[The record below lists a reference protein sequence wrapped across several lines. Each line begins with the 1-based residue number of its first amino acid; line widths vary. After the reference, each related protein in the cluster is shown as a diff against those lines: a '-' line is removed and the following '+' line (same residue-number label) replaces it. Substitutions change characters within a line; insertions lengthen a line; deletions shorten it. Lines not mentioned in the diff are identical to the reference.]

1 MRKQQSATWD
11 HSTRAPDQFSWKR
24 SRLGNTEIITDQRRP
39 RRLNAMWHPNWT
51 LEQNKDISGTTSEI

>member
-24 SRLGNTEIITDQRRP
+24 SRLGNTEKLLQIRGDQG
-39 RRLNAMWHPNWT
+39 
-51 LEQNKDISGTTSEI
+51 D